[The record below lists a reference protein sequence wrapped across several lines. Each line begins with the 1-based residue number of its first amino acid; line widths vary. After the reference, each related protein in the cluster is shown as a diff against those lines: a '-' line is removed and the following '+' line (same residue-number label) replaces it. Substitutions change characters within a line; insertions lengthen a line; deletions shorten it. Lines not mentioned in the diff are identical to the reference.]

1 MSWDQLLAPGVTV
14 RDSPLETDRFGCS
27 FERVTI
33 GPGPLAADDL
43 LAVIE
48 DRGADVLVVRYD
60 AARLELPSIFA
71 RSHRAV
77 LPAGTLTYWEKPV
90 SAAEPPEPSIPEV
103 PSAAEPPEP
112 PDLEVLSAATLDLET
127 VSTVVREIVRAS
139 FRDYGNHYTANPLLD
154 RSAALAGYEDWAVR
168 SLGSDPGNVLVLVEG
183 GIPIGMATLEPGSD
197 GDHLEI
203 LLAGLV
209 PAAQGR
215 RLYDV
220 LLDGCE
226 RAAAARGATRM
237 VISTQVHNVRV
248 QRAWARH
255 GLRPFA
261 AIETVHLV
269 DRDLLAA
276 PGRPM
281 SQASLPFDRLER

>member
-1 MSWDQLLAPGVTV
+1 MPWDQLLEPGVTV

-33 GPGPLAADDL
+33 GPGLLEADDL
-43 LAVIE
+43 LAVLE
-48 DRGADVLVVRYD
+48 DLVADVLVVRYD
-60 AARLELPSIFA
+60 AARLELAGTLA

-90 SAAEPPEPSIPEV
+90 F
-103 PSAAEPPEP
+103 AAEPPEP
-112 PDLEVLSAATLDLET
+112 PSPEMLSATELPEPSDLEVVSAATLDLET

-168 SLGSDPGNVLVLVEG
+168 SLRSEPGNVLVLMDG
-183 GIPIGMATLEPGSD
+183 GEPIGMATLEPGSD

-215 RLYDV
+215 GLYGG
-220 LLDGCE
+220 LLDGCQG
-226 RAAAARGATRM
+226 AAVARGATRM

-269 DRDLLAA
+269 NRDLLA
-276 PGRPM
+276 PQGRPV
-281 SQASLPFDRLER
+281 QAQRS

>member
-1 MSWDQLLAPGVTV
+1 
-14 RDSPLETDRFGCS
+14 
-27 FERVTI
+27 
-33 GPGPLAADDL
+33 
-43 LAVIE
+43 
-48 DRGADVLVVRYD
+48 
-60 AARLELPSIFA
+60 
-71 RSHRAV
+71 
-77 LPAGTLTYWEKPV
+77 
-90 SAAEPPEPSIPEV
+90 
-103 PSAAEPPEP
+103 
-112 PDLEVLSAATLDLET
+112 VLSAAALDLET
-127 VSTVVREIVRAS
+127 VSGLVRGIVRAS

-168 SLGSDPGNVLVLVEG
+168 SLVSDPGNVLVLTDG
-183 GIPIGMATLEPGSD
+183 GEPIGMATLEPGSD

-215 RLYDV
+215 HLYDG

-226 RAAAARGATRM
+226 RAALARGATRV

-269 DRDLLAA
+269 RRELLSPPTRSA
-276 PGRPM
+276 PTSP
-281 SQASLPFDRLER
+281 SPH

>member
-27 FERVTI
+27 FQRLTI
-33 GPGPLAADDL
+33 GPGPLKPDDL
-43 LAVIE
+43 LAMIE
-48 DRGADVLVVRYD
+48 DLRADVLVIRYD
-60 AARLELPSIFA
+60 AARLEIPGTLA
-71 RSHRAV
+71 RSRRAV

-90 SAAEPPEPSIPEV
+90 SAAGPPEPSSPEML
-103 PSAAEPPEP
+103 PAAEPPEP
-112 PDLEVLSAATLDLET
+112 SDLEVVSAATLDLET

-154 RSAALAGYEDWAVR
+154 RAAALAGYEDWAVR
-168 SLGSDPGNVLVLVEG
+168 SLGSDPDNVLVLVEG
-183 GIPIGMATLEPGSD
+183 AIPIGMATLEPGSD

-215 RLYDV
+215 HLYDG

-226 RAAAARGATRM
+226 RAALTRGATRI

-255 GLRPFA
+255 CLRPFA

-269 DRDLLAA
+269 GRHLLAPPA
-276 PGRPM
+276 RSGPKPL
-281 SQASLPFDRLER
+281 AW